1 MAGEQ
6 VVVVVVVEEGL
17 TTLEAVEVIT
27 TQEARSRRRY
37 LELLEWITPS

>member
-6 VVVVVVVEEGL
+6 EVAVEEGL
-17 TTLEAVEVIT
+17 MTLEAAEVITTLEAH
-27 TQEARSRRRY
+27 SRRRY

>member
-6 VVVVVVVEEGL
+6 EQVVVVEEGL

-27 TQEARSRRRY
+27 TQEAHSRRRY